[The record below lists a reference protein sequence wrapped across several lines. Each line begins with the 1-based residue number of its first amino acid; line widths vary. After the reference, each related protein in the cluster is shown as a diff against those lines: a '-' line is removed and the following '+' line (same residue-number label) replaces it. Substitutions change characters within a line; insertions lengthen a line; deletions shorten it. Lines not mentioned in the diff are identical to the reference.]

1 MNKQTVRRAGR
12 VLALVASFAATAA
25 SAATAAGKGSSPEVI
40 SGDVTR
46 LRGTFMTKGQA
57 ATFELPGGGTVSF
70 FPDTEA
76 SLLTDPQMLM
86 LLPSKKTPT
95 FSVILRKGRVDIDVP
110 DKNPPVV
117 AVAVGTPA
125 DTRVVTLSGK
135 ASLRADGHNV
145 TAVSY
150 VGLTTVTQ
158 GPKLLRL
165 PNGTKRTFL
174 GKSGFQ
180 EQPLLKATSWIGGK
194 KVWLALRNSVEVSG
208 YSWAPISGAASY
220 AVALRNQTTAQIVAK
235 ASTKEPI
242 FESTGLKLTP
252 GQFELEVAG
261 VDREGFLSPEHR
273 SLGITVVGVDLP
285 PGALIQKNDTILL
298 GSDQTVTLTHA
309 QGLTLTTADHRVN
322 VPADAPFGLAKQ
334 DHASILVHPP
344 DGGSPTMLS
353 LARRENLVTA
363 WVGPKY
369 ATWPMDP
376 VDLRIDLKD
385 DHGNPLNPS
394 IKPTMHVSIGIEPM
408 PVDWVNE
415 GTSFRAQI
423 PAQTGRGPWV
433 VRLEVLDQHGVIIGR
448 DFVEVDRS
456 QVTWKKHVD
465 RPQFEEEV
473 SPF

>member
-1 MNKQTVRRAGR
+1 
-12 VLALVASFAATAA
+12 
-25 SAATAAGKGSSPEVI
+25 
-40 SGDVTR
+40 
-46 LRGTFMTKGQA
+46 
-57 ATFELPGGGTVSF
+57 
-70 FPDTEA
+70 
-76 SLLTDPQMLM
+76 
-86 LLPSKKTPT
+86 
-95 FSVILRKGRVDIDVP
+95 
-110 DKNPPVV
+110 
-117 AVAVGTPA
+117 
-125 DTRVVTLSGK
+125 
-135 ASLRADGHNV
+135 
-145 TAVSY
+145 
-150 VGLTTVTQ
+150 
-158 GPKLLRL
+158 
-165 PNGTKRTFL
+165 
-174 GKSGFQ
+174 
-180 EQPLLKATSWIGGK
+180 
-194 KVWLALRNSVEVSG
+194 
-208 YSWAPISGAASY
+208 
-220 AVALRNQTTAQIVAK
+220 
-235 ASTKEPI
+235 
-242 FESTGLKLTP
+242 
-252 GQFELEVAG
+252 
-261 VDREGFLSPEHR
+261 
-273 SLGITVVGVDLP
+273 VVGVDLP

-298 GSDQTVTLTHA
+298 GSDQTVTLSHA

-394 IKPTMHVSIGIEPM
+394 IKPTMHVTIGIEPM
-408 PVDWVNE
+408 PVEWVNE